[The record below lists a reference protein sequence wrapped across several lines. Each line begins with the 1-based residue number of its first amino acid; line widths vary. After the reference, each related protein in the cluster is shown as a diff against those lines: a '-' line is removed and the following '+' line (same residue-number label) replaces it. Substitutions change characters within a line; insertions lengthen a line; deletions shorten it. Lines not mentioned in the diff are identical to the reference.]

1 MYVIEGVYRRE
12 HQHCGGCCSVTK
24 AESLGLS
31 PVFICL
37 KWQGGELLAEKVTS
51 ARIALLR

>member
-37 KWQGGELLAEKVTS
+37 KWQGGELLAEKVIS